1 MASVAVTV
9 TIAATGCHQ
18 SSTAGSTTSP
28 TTATTT
34 ATGQATSSGAAT
46 ATANGAT
53 ANGATANGATANGAP
68 SNGAAITTT
77 TRPAPATPV
86 APTTTTPAVAGPLQV
101 GSSGP
106 AVVQLQQS
114 LSALGYWLGAADGR
128 FGTTTQQAVFALQ
141 KAAAVGRSGVVDAA
155 TTAALAAGTKPTPRT
170 TSGHVIEVDLAH
182 QLLLIVTNGHLDG
195 ILNTST
201 GGGYVYYD
209 QGARNVAIT
218 PTGHFTTYREI
229 DALHMSSLGLL
240 FRPKYFTG
248 GFAIHGD
255 TYVPARPVS
264 HGCVR
269 VTNQAIDWIW
279 ASGSDPIGTPVW
291 VY

>member
-1 MASVAVTV
+1 VSGCHRSSAAGSPSAPATNANAGSGAAALATTATSPAPSTSVAPP
-9 TIAATGCHQ
+9 
-18 SSTAGSTTSP
+18 STTS
-28 TTATTT
+28 TTV
-34 ATGQATSSGAAT
+34 
-46 ATANGAT
+46 
-53 ANGATANGATANGAP
+53 P
-68 SNGAAITTT
+68 
-77 TRPAPATPV
+77 
-86 APTTTTPAVAGPLQV
+86 GPLRP
-101 GSSGP
+101 GSTGP

-114 LSALGYWLGAADGR
+114 LSALGYWLGSADGQ

-141 KAAAVGRSGVVDAA
+141 KAAGVNRSGVVDGA
-155 TTAALAAGTKPTPRT
+155 TASALAGGTKPTPKS
-170 TSGHVIEVDLAH
+170 TSGHAIEVDLAR

-195 ILNTST
+195 VLNTST

-209 QGARNVAIT
+209 QGVRYVATT
-218 PTGHFTTYREI
+218 PTGHFSTYREI

-240 FRPKYFTG
+240 LRPKFFTG

-269 VTNQAIDWIW
+269 VSNQAIDWIW
-279 ASGSDPIGTPVW
+279 ASGSDPLGTPVW